1 MNARTTPV
9 SSTPYVPTDRI
20 APRNSQQLNEL
31 RLENARLLRV
41 ISELALENLQLREA
55 LQEAAETL
63 RQTAGRL
70 ERSGRTEGGVKTS
83 EKAELQLV
91 SEEDVEAAPPQ
102 EPHVVEETHFRFR
115 RICILSDGTIE
126 ADTPGGR
133 MRFEDLQHLEEH
145 FDEKW
150 PLAGS

>member
-20 APRNSQQLNEL
+20 APRNLQQLNEL

-55 LQEAAETL
+55 LHDAVETF
-63 RQTAGRL
+63 RQTAERL
-70 ERSGRTEGGVKTS
+70 ERSGKTEGGANAS
-83 EKAELQLV
+83 EKAELQLA
-91 SEEDVEAAPPQ
+91 SQEDVEAAPPH

-133 MRFEDLQHLEEH
+133 MCFEDMQHLEEY

>member
-31 RLENARLLRV
+31 RLENARLIRV

-55 LQEAAETL
+55 LQEAAETF
-63 RQTAGRL
+63 RKTAEKL
-70 ERSGRTEGGVKTS
+70 ERSGKTEGVAKAS

-91 SEEDVEAAPPQ
+91 SQEDLEAAPAH
-102 EPHVVEETHFRFR
+102 EPHVVEEAHFRFR

-133 MRFEDLQHLEEH
+133 MRFEDMQHLEEY

-150 PLAGS
+150 PLAAS